1 MLDKLKPAIR
11 ELNVGDTLEVPFK
24 WYSAYHVRT
33 AASQLRRDEGLGLS
47 TNCSSNPTATIVT
60 RTK

>member
-1 MLDKLKPAIR
+1 MLEKLKPAIR
-11 ELNVGDTLEVPFK
+11 ELAVGDSLEVPFK
-24 WYSAYHVRT
+24 WFTSYYVRT
-33 AASQLRRDEGLGLS
+33 AATQLRKEEGLGLS